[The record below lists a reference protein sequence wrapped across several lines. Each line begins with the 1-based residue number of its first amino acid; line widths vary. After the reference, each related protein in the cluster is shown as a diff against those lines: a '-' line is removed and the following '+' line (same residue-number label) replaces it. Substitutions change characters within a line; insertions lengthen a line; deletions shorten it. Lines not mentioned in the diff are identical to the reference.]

1 MRQKYNS
8 RSNSDIPN
16 TRIISWA
23 QFRGKR
29 NTTIKAYLL
38 ELLAS
43 CDAGM
48 TCREISTHSDIWVQS
63 LTSPLKNLLNEGKIV
78 VIGIKKSSVSN
89 RLVQVYGISILT
101 K

>member
-1 MRQKYNS
+1 MSQKYDT
-8 RSNSDIPN
+8 RSNSDTPI
-16 TRIISWA
+16 TKIISWH
-23 QFRGKR
+23 QFKGQR

-48 TCREISTHSDIWVQS
+48 SCREISNHSDIWVQS
-63 LTSPLKNLLNEGKIV
+63 LTSPLKSLLNEGKIE

-89 RLVQVYGISILT
+89 RIVQVYGISIPT